1 MMLGFQM
8 LFWPQPKVRHG
19 HVHNNLIF
27 CPHTE
32 IVWFVYGTAGH
43 LYSIVSVDVALWY
56 YFWRMSYLAYIL
68 SGLGYSSPK

>member
-8 LFWPQPKVRHG
+8 LFWPQPKVGHV

-32 IVWFVYGTAGH
+32 IVWFVYGTASH
-43 LYSIVSVDVALWY
+43 LYFIVSVIIPDVIIRLCDFRALQ
-56 YFWRMSYLAYIL
+56 LIL
-68 SGLGYSSPK
+68 YV